1 MNINN
6 LSQAAIKEK
15 LLAAAD
21 RPLDNPY
28 PDTFFNTDPQPA
40 AVLIPFINSQ
50 TGWDILFIRRTEQ
63 ENDRHGGQV
72 AYPGGRMDA
81 EDSGAEETAL
91 REAWEEIG
99 LEPRDVKILGHLSP
113 ILTITNYLVTPIV
126 GTIPWPYKLTL
137 AEEEVS
143 RAFTIPLAWLQKP
156 DNLKLRKRTL
166 PAPYGTL
173 KVIYFREYDN
183 ELLWG
188 ASGRI
193 TVNLLRALRESLP

>member
-1 MNINN
+1 MNLMN
-6 LSQAAIKEK
+6 LSEADIKER
-15 LLAAAD
+15 LLAAKD

-28 PDTFFNTDPQPA
+28 PDTFFHGDPQPA
-40 AVLIPFINSQ
+40 AVLIPFICSQ
-50 TGWDILFIRRTEQ
+50 SGWDILFIRRTEHK
-63 ENDRHGGQV
+63 NDRHGGQV
-72 AYPGGRMDA
+72 AYPGGRMDP
-81 EDSGAEETAL
+81 EDSGTEATAL

-99 LEPRDVKILGHLSP
+99 LEKRDVSILGRLSP
-113 ILTITNYLVTPIV
+113 ILTITNYLVTPII

-137 AEEEVS
+137 AKEEVS

-156 DNLKLRKRTL
+156 ENLERRLRTL

-173 KVIYFREYDN
+173 EVIYFKEYDG

-193 TVNLLRALRESLP
+193 TENLLRVLREPTL

>member
-1 MNINN
+1 MNLAN
-6 LSQAAIKEK
+6 LSETVIKER
-15 LLAAAD
+15 LFAAED
-21 RPLDNPY
+21 HPLDNPY
-28 PDTFFNTDPQPA
+28 PNTFFNADPQPA
-40 AVLIPFINSQ
+40 AVLIPFICSQ
-50 TGWDILFIRRTEQ
+50 SGWDILFIRRTEH

-81 EDSGAEETAL
+81 EDSGTEETAL

-99 LEPRDVKILGHLSP
+99 LETRDVKILGRLSP
-113 ILTITNYLVTPIV
+113 ILTITNYLVTPVI

-143 RAFTIPLAWLQKP
+143 RAFTIPLAWLQKSE
-156 DNLKLRKRTL
+156 NLERRLRTL
-166 PAPYGTL
+166 PAPYGTIE
-173 KVIYFREYDN
+173 VIYFKEYDG

-193 TVNLLRALRESLP
+193 TENLLQVLREPIP